1 MENIDF
7 NRLVIDTIKQ
17 SFSEYVSTGEVSA
30 GLITETQKR
39 LNFELDR
46 RKVSNE
52 PTKELEALRGD
63 ISWLKNDLF
72 EL

>member
-1 MENIDF
+1 MENF
-7 NRLVIDTIKQ
+7 NRLVIDTLKD
-17 SFSEYVSTGEVSA
+17 SLSEYVSTGSVDKAKIENA
-30 GLITETQKR
+30 QKW